1 MDIAETITKD
11 TAYST
16 PLPTFS
22 STVPRYK
29 MLLMST
35 GQMPF
40 YLIISKVQH
49 VPHCSREGD
58 VETLLLM

>member
-16 PLPTFS
+16 TLPTFS
-22 STVPRYK
+22 STVPWYK

-35 GQMPF
+35 EQMPF
-40 YLIISKVQH
+40 YLIMSTVQH
-49 VPHCSREGD
+49 VPRCSREGD